1 MSKAKAP
8 VRKGKDDKK
17 DEKKK
22 VSSASSR
29 AEGSCGCHDVD
40 DACCCGDAC
49 SCNEPLCALGPEE
62 LATVRELAEI
72 ATEFDLAEL
81 NVDPCGGIRV
91 VRRVSG
97 AAAAPVVSAP
107 SLSAPVA
114 VIAEKKA
121 EKSAETGVLLTSPF
135 VGTFY
140 RAPAPEAPP
149 FVEAGQAVRKGQVV
163 CIVEAMKL
171 MNEIESEFDGKI
183 VEILAKNAEH
193 VEYGQPLFRIEKA

>member
-8 VRKGKDDKK
+8 VRK
-17 DEKKK
+17 DEKK
-22 VSSASSR
+22 SST
-29 AEGSCGCHDVD
+29 
-40 DACCCGDAC
+40 CCCE
-49 SCNEPLCALGPEE
+49 EPLCALGPEE

-81 NVDPCGGIRV
+81 DVDPCGGIRI
-91 VRRVSG
+91 VRRHAAGGVV
-97 AAAAPVVSAP
+97 AAAPVVAP
-107 SLSAPVA
+107 LPPPVA
-114 VIAEKKA
+114 SPVVDKSVKPAEA
-121 EKSAETGVLLTSPF
+121 GVAITSPF

-140 RAPAPEAPP
+140 RAPSPEAPP
-149 FVEAGQAVRKGQVV
+149 FTDVGQNVRKGQVV

-183 VEILAKNAEH
+183 LEILVKNAEH

>member
-8 VRKGKDDKK
+8 VRK
-17 DEKKK
+17 DEKK
-22 VSSASSR
+22 SSS
-29 AEGSCGCHDVD
+29 
-40 DACCCGDAC
+40 CCCE
-49 SCNEPLCALGPEE
+49 EPLCALGPEE

-81 NVDPCGGIRV
+81 DVDPCGGIRV
-91 VRRVSG
+91 VRRQAGGGVG
-97 AAAAPVVSAP
+97 TAAVPAAPPLPPPPPPTVEKVEKP
-107 SLSAPVA
+107 
-114 VIAEKKA
+114 AE
-121 EKSAETGVLLTSPF
+121 SGVLLTSPF

-149 FVEAGQAVRKGQVV
+149 FVEAGQAVRKGQVM

-183 VEILAKNAEH
+183 LDILVKNAEH
-193 VEYGQPLFRIEKA
+193 VEYGQALFRIEKA

>member
-8 VRKGKDDKK
+8 VRK
-17 DEKKK
+17 DEKK
-22 VSSASSR
+22 SSS
-29 AEGSCGCHDVD
+29 
-40 DACCCGDAC
+40 CCCE
-49 SCNEPLCALGPEE
+49 EPLCALGPEE

-81 NVDPCGGIRV
+81 DVDPCGGIRI
-91 VRRVSG
+91 VRRQAGGG
-97 AAAAPVVSAP
+97 AGTTAAPAAP
-107 SLSAPVA
+107 PLPPAPPTV
-114 VIAEKKA
+114 EKE
-121 EKSAETGVLLTSPF
+121 EKPAETGVLLTSPF

-149 FVEAGQAVRKGQVV
+149 FVEAGQTVRKGQVM

-183 VEILAKNAEH
+183 LDILVKNAEH

>member
-8 VRKGKDDKK
+8 VRK
-17 DEKKK
+17 DEKK
-22 VSSASSR
+22 SSS
-29 AEGSCGCHDVD
+29 
-40 DACCCGDAC
+40 CCCE
-49 SCNEPLCALGPEE
+49 EPLCALGPEE

-81 NVDPCGGIRV
+81 AVDPCGGIRI
-91 VRRVSG
+91 VRRQAGGS
-97 AAAAPVVSAP
+97 AAATVATPPLPPAPP
-107 SLSAPVA
+107 SPA
-114 VIAEKKA
+114 VEKA
-121 EKSAETGVLLTSPF
+121 ERPAESGVLLTSPF

-149 FVEAGQAVRKGQVV
+149 FVEAGQAVRKGQVL

-183 VEILAKNAEH
+183 LEILVKNAEH